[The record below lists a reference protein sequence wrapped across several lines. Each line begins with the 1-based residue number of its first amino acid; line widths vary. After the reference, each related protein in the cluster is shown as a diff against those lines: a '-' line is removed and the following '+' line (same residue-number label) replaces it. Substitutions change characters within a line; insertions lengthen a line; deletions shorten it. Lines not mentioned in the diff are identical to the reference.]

1 MPTTIVVAGKGGTG
15 KTTVAALLI
24 QLLSQ
29 KGVVLAIDADPATN
43 LHQALGVPLGD
54 TVGRIREDMTDDIK
68 RGTISPTMSKQEY
81 LDQKIMAALVE
92 LKGFDLLA
100 MGRPEGP
107 GCYCAANNMLRLSID
122 RLGQRY
128 SYVVIDSE
136 AGMEHIS
143 RQTTRDIDIL
153 LIMSDVTQRGINT
166 AAAMKGLIKELRTQ
180 VGKVCL
186 VVNRSA
192 NGLPPEIVRSI
203 DSHGFELVATIPQ
216 DTRLADLEVKGL
228 PVTQLPLDSSLRIG
242 VRELASKVG
251 LWNEVDK

>member
-1 MPTTIVVAGKGGTG
+1 MPTTIVIAGKGGTG
-15 KTTVAALLI
+15 KTTIAALLI

-54 TVGRIREDMTDDIK
+54 TVGRIRENMTEDIK
-68 RGTISPTMSKQEY
+68 RGTISPTMSKQDY

-92 LKGFDLLA
+92 LKGFDILA

-122 RLGQRY
+122 RLGQNY

-153 LIMSDVTQRGINT
+153 VIMSDVTQRGINT

-180 VGKVCL
+180 VGKICL
-186 VVNRSA
+186 VVNRSP
-192 NGLPPEIVRSI
+192 NGLPPEIVKAI

-216 DTRLADLEVKGL
+216 DPSIADLEVKGL
-228 PVTQLPLDSSLRIG
+228 PVTQLLLDSPLRIG

-251 LWNEVDK
+251 L

>member
-1 MPTTIVVAGKGGTG
+1 VPTTIVIAGKGGTG

-54 TVGRIREDMTDDIK
+54 TVGRIRENMTEDIK
-68 RGTISPTMSKQEY
+68 RGTISPAISKQDY
-81 LDQKIMAALVE
+81 LDQKMMAALEE

-122 RLGQRY
+122 RLGQNY

-153 LIMSDVTQRGINT
+153 VIMSDVTQRGINT

-180 VGKVCL
+180 VGKICL

-192 NGLPPEIVRSI
+192 NGLPPEIVKAI

-216 DTRLADLEVKGL
+216 DPRIADLEVKGL
-228 PVTQLPLDSSLRIG
+228 PVTQLPLDSPLRIG

-251 LWNEVDK
+251 L

>member
-1 MPTTIVVAGKGGTG
+1 MPTTIVIAGKGGTG
-15 KTTVAALLI
+15 KTTIAALLI

-54 TVGRIREDMTDDIK
+54 TVGRIRENMTEDIK
-68 RGTISPTMSKQEY
+68 RGTISPTMSKQDY
-81 LDQKIMAALVE
+81 LDHKIMAALVE

-122 RLGQRY
+122 RLGQNY

-153 LIMSDVTQRGINT
+153 VIMSDVTQRGINT

-180 VGKVCL
+180 VGKICL
-186 VVNRSA
+186 VVNRSP
-192 NGLPPEIVRSI
+192 NGLPPEIVKAI

-216 DTRLADLEVKGL
+216 DPSIADLEVKGL
-228 PVTQLPLDSSLRIG
+228 PVTQLLLDSPLRIG

-251 LWNEVDK
+251 L

>member
-1 MPTTIVVAGKGGTG
+1 MPTTIVIAGKGGTG

-54 TVGRIREDMTDDIK
+54 TVGRIRENMTEDIK
-68 RGTISPTMSKQEY
+68 RGTISPTISKQDY
-81 LDQKIMAALVE
+81 LDHKIMAALVE

-122 RLGQRY
+122 RLGQNY

-153 LIMSDVTQRGINT
+153 VIMSDVTQRGINT

-180 VGKVCL
+180 VGKICL
-186 VVNRSA
+186 VVNRSP
-192 NGLPPEIVRSI
+192 NGLPPEIVKAI

-216 DTRLADLEVKGL
+216 DPSIADLEVKGL
-228 PVTQLPLDSSLRIG
+228 PVTQLLLDSPLRIG

-251 LWNEVDK
+251 L

>member
-1 MPTTIVVAGKGGTG
+1 VPTTIVVAGKGGTG

-54 TVGRIREDMTDDIK
+54 TVGRIRENMTEDIK
-68 RGTISPTMSKQEY
+68 RGIISPTMSKQDY
-81 LDQKIMAALVE
+81 LDQKIVAALVE

-122 RLGQRY
+122 RLGQNY

-153 LIMSDVTQRGINT
+153 VIMSDVTQRGINT

-180 VGKVCL
+180 VGKICL
-186 VVNRSA
+186 VVNRSP
-192 NGLPPEIVRSI
+192 NGLPPEIVKAI

-216 DTRLADLEVKGL
+216 DPSIADLEVKGL
-228 PVTQLPLDSSLRIG
+228 PVTQLLLDSPLRIG

-251 LWNEVDK
+251 L